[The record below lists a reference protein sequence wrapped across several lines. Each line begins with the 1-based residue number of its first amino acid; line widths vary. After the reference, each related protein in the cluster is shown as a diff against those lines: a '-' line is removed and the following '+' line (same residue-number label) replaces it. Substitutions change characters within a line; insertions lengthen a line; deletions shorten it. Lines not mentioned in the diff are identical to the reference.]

1 MGDELEVVGPH
12 VAPPCEAKWGG
23 NNQPRQSG
31 ASGEG
36 VWRAERKMRALGT
49 RRRPGCGL
57 LLPSRKM
64 QSCRS
69 GGFAGVCHT
78 IPAGPAAIYIS
89 RARHPS
95 IGLVAAEEG
104 AAGRLL
110 SSAVQRPRRGRRMGG
125 GGGGGGRGED
135 GVVRR
140 RDWLGS
146 GGFQ

>member
-64 QSCRS
+64 
-69 GGFAGVCHT
+69 
-78 IPAGPAAIYIS
+78 
-89 RARHPS
+89 
-95 IGLVAAEEG
+95 
-104 AAGRLL
+104 
-110 SSAVQRPRRGRRMGG
+110 
-125 GGGGGGRGED
+125 
-135 GVVRR
+135 
-140 RDWLGS
+140 
-146 GGFQ
+146 